1 MTRSVIS
8 LHASADDHRIAHLAA
23 LAIALTVAEAAIPS
37 PIPGVKPGLANI
49 VVLIVLA
56 RHGLRDAAWVSV
68 LRVVGGSLVL
78 GSFLSPGFWLS
89 LAGAGASLA
98 ALWASCRLPARLF
111 GPVSHSIL
119 AAFAHVT
126 GQLALAYVWLIPH
139 PGLIYVVPVLAAAAL
154 VFGVVNGVVAA
165 RILAEPGGQDANR
178 AVAARSEA

>member
-8 LHASADDHRIAHLAA
+8 LPASADDHRIAYLAA

-37 PIPGVKPGLANI
+37 PIPGVKPGFANI
-49 VVLIVLA
+49 VVLIVLM
-56 RHGLRDAAWVSV
+56 RHGFGDAAWVSV

-89 LAGAGASLA
+89 LAGASASLA
-98 ALWASCRLPARLF
+98 ALAAGSLLPQRLF
-111 GPVSHSIL
+111 GPVSQSIL
-119 AAFAHVT
+119 AAFAHVA

-154 VFGVVNGVVAA
+154 VFGTVNGVVAA
-165 RILAEPGGQDANR
+165 RILRQDAGNSIP
-178 AVAARSEA
+178 ARSGA